1 MNSFFR
7 NAWDPVF
14 QDYMVRLQD
23 LSEFVNYAHQEI
35 KCYPLWLCPVI
46 CNPDMSLN
54 EQRPLAAELSTKIIV
69 DVGIYGYA
77 NRTSNTIWV

>member
-14 QDYMVRLQD
+14 QDYMVRLED
-23 LSEFVNYAHQEI
+23 LNEFVNYAHQEI

-46 CNPDMSLN
+46 MDPDMSLN
-54 EQRPLAAELSTKIIV
+54 EKRPLAAELSQNIIV
-69 DVGIYGYA
+69 DVGIYG
-77 NRTSNTIWV
+77 